1 MRTEVDLICEKTLKY
16 IIDEVNKKI
25 IFETNNPYL
34 NTLILRQK
42 LFSIIKNPCNF
53 PLNFKLSEFYFNLI
67 FVTEDKIKTIF
78 NQMIDQSD
86 QFWLNNRKFQISA
99 STKVHKIKTLKILTY
114 ERQISL
120 AKSLLDSKPLI
131 GKAAKNVKYGH
142 QTENNAFEAYSK
154 MVGFEVIKCGLVVHV
169 DKHWLCVSPDGIVI
183 INNRQTKC

>member
-131 GKAAKNVKYGH
+131 GKAAK
-142 QTENNAFEAYSK
+142 
-154 MVGFEVIKCGLVVHV
+154 KC
-169 DKHWLCVSPDGIVI
+169 KIWPS
-183 INNRQTKC
+183 N